1 MNDYCVLEEIIEY
14 VSKYDY
20 ELYSKVIFIGTLEQ
34 CLEYEDKLE
43 DTKNDNTRYYTVS
56 CMSYKKECNE
66 FLKNS

>member
-1 MNDYCVLEEIIEY
+1 MNDYCVLEEIVEY
-14 VSKYDY
+14 ISKYDY
-20 ELYSKVIFIGTLEQ
+20 ELYSKVVFIGTLEQ